1 MSMLT
6 LLWMVT
12 LSPSQLPPLCLST
25 LFVLHILLLHSF
37 VLLRFFNEHQIYYC
51 SFWSFLITCT
61 STSSMS
67 TQKFNYICSNFIYIV
82 NYRLCKLH
90 FPIVRFAFFT
100 FWKWWWLQQWSYS
113 QQLNIQHSI
122 MFCFF
127 QLFFCFFFS
136 TILLPRLASICAHF
150 SMFPFPLLFSMIF

>member
-1 MSMLT
+1 VNTFIQKCNSTHDFMSSLLYNPWRTHIDFHHPILMSMLT

-12 LSPSQLPPLCLST
+12 LSPSQLPPFCLST

-67 TQKFNYICSNFIYIV
+67 TQKFNYRCSNFIYIV
-82 NYRLCKLH
+82 NYCMH

-100 FWKWWWLQQWSYS
+100 F
-113 QQLNIQHSI
+113 
-122 MFCFF
+122 
-127 QLFFCFFFS
+127 
-136 TILLPRLASICAHF
+136 
-150 SMFPFPLLFSMIF
+150 